1 MNPERTIQLTRMN
14 ADGQEEVVDVFMRYC
29 VRTEVMFGELTNH
42 EKDITVFNPQPITDE
57 QGNTT
62 FGIPKATDDDFVK
75 LSLSAIIAAYEAR
88 DEDAPITVKDLY
100 FHCTR
105 EQTQEMAKTIMMMR
119 VDWLNIPKPVGDKL
133 RAANKEKGKKR
144 KNAMSEESQRL
155 SLAGGQG
162 RVLQAEGIASAKAPR
177 PKTVRWA

>member
-14 ADGQEEVVDVFMRYC
+14 ADGQEEVVDVVMRYC
-29 VRTEVMFGELTNH
+29 VRTEVMFGELTKH

-88 DEDAPITVKDLY
+88 GEDAPITVKDLY

-105 EQTQEMAKTIMMMR
+105 EQTQEMAKTVLLLR
-119 VDWLNIPKPVGDKL
+119 VDWLNIPKAVGDKL
-133 RAANKEKGKKR
+133 KAANKEKGKKR
-144 KNAMSEESQRL
+144 KN
-155 SLAGGQG
+155 
-162 RVLQAEGIASAKAPR
+162 VNPPTTGIS
-177 PKTVRWA
+177 